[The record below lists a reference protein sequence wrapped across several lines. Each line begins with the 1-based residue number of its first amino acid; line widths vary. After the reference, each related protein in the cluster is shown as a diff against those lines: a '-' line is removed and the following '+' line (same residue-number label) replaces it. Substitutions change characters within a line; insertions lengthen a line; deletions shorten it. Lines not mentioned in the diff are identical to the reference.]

1 MKTHHSSSS
10 SETTM
15 APLAFA
21 LVLRIVGAAVVVTA
35 SVVAMTMTGAAL
47 VPVVEISFAT
57 VSAISM
63 TWD

>member
-1 MKTHHSSSS
+1 
-10 SETTM
+10 M